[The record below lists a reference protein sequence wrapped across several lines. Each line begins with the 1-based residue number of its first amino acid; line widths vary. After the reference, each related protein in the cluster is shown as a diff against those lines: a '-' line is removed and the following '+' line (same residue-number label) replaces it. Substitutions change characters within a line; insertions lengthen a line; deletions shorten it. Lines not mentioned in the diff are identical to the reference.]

1 MMNFKPLDPV
11 VLRRDLRA
19 HGLKAGDMGAV
30 VEVYPPDALE
40 VEFVVASG
48 RTKALL
54 TLKVTDVRPIRG
66 SDIPA
71 VRSAGDRP

>member
-1 MMNFKPLDPV
+1 VTFKPLDPV
-11 VLRRDLRA
+11 VLVRDLPR

-54 TLKVTDVRPIRG
+54 TLRLPDVRAIRG
-66 SDIPA
+66 SDMLA
-71 VRSAGDRP
+71 VRSVDHRT

>member
-1 MMNFKPLDPV
+1 MAFKPLDTV
-11 VLRRDLRA
+11 VLLRDIPR
-19 HGLKAGDMGAV
+19 HGLKSGDMGAV

-54 TLKVTDVRPIRG
+54 TLKVSDVRSIRG
-66 SDIPA
+66 SDMPA
-71 VRSAGDRP
+71 VRSVGHRT